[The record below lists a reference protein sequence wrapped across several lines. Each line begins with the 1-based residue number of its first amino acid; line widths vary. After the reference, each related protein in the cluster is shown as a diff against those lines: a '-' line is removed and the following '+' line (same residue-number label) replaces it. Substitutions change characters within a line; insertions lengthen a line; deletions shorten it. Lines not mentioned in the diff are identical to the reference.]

1 MQEAVTS
8 RLYLVVEQPVE
19 QACGCGAQQVA
30 LQGCAGALLLCK
42 QLAALQV
49 QLQMLPP
56 VLHFMCNELPPASP
70 TLQDQGVTLCAALLK
85 ICSHVLIKCS
95 L

>member
-30 LQGCAGALLLCK
+30 LQGWAGALLLCK

-49 QLQMLPP
+49 QLQMLPA
-56 VLHFMCNELPPASP
+56 VLHFMCNEVPPASP
-70 TLQDQGVTLCAALLK
+70 TLQDQGMARCSALLK
-85 ICSHVLIKCS
+85 IRSHVLMKCT